1 MELADRRDA
10 AGGFFDTG
18 CAVTCAT
25 VLMTSANGPTRIP
38 APRLRLEP
46 LGLRPAESRHPGA
59 HRRSMAEMRMSGL
72 TLDIK
77 ATFRKSPVREPRKRK
92 KNECA
97 RSACKWAL
105 RTSNRR
111 RALDKFANDRLKDS
125 NLLEC
130 RVTVG
135 SCGGAIPIRHRA
147 RFDFDLL
154 GNQLPRRYQP

>member
-92 KNECA
+92 
-97 RSACKWAL
+97 RMSALGQHASGLCEHQIVGAL
-105 RTSNRR
+105 SIN
-111 RALDKFANDRLKDS
+111 S
-125 NLLEC
+125 PMI
-130 RVTVG
+130 G
-135 SCGGAIPIRHRA
+135 
-147 RFDFDLL
+147 
-154 GNQLPRRYQP
+154 